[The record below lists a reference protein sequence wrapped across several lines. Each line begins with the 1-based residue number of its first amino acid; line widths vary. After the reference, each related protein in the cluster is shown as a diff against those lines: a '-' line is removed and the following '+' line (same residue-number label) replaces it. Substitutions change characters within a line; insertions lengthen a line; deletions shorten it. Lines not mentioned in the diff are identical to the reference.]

1 MDNKRSVFRVYV
13 KVNGIRKRER
23 KVKHHSDFIAM
34 LDVQPDA
41 AKMSELE
48 TIARGHIQTNFKTT
62 AGEFT
67 VTAQHNTVETF
78 DGIDFMQ
85 RLLFGDKLDVTQVH
99 IL

>member
-1 MDNKRSVFRVYV
+1 MSNEKSIFKVYV

-23 KVKHHSDFIAM
+23 KVKRHSDLIAT
-34 LDVQPDA
+34 LDVQPDD

-67 VTAQHNTVETF
+67 VTAEHNTVETF
-78 DGIDFMQ
+78 DGIDFVQ
-85 RLLFGDKLDVTQVH
+85 RLLFGDKLDVTKVH
-99 IL
+99 SL